1 MFRKVMTM
9 YKNIFPMEE
18 ETVIHRIDVLGGF
31 SVQMCLVVNVGV
43 SMRCQRPCIESLVIW
58 LMGLL

>member
-31 SVQMCLVVNVGV
+31 SVQMCTGGKCRGFHEMPNPA
-43 SMRCQRPCIESLVIW
+43 SN
-58 LMGLL
+58 LL